1 MKREKTVDAYTCD
14 CCGAEIDDKAQIYI
28 TMHVCGEV
36 WFEWWACGDYCAD
49 CARLLADAIVRSIQM
64 PERYDKAFR
73 DKDARVK
80 AEVEMIEEQ
89 RERTW

>member
-1 MKREKTVDAYTCD
+1 MMREKTVTAYTCD

-49 CARLLADAIVRSIQM
+49 CAQLLAEAITDKIQV
-64 PERYDKAFR
+64 PERFDEDFR
-73 DKDARVK
+73 DKEGRIRR
-80 AEVEMIEEQ
+80 EVEMI
-89 RERTW
+89 REVDDRD

>member
-1 MKREKTVDAYTCD
+1 MMREKTVTAYTCD

-49 CARLLADAIVRSIQM
+49 CAQLLAEAITKKIQV
-64 PERYDKAFR
+64 PERFDEDFR
-73 DKDARVK
+73 DKEGRIRR
-80 AEVEMIEEQ
+80 EVEMI
-89 RERTW
+89 REVDDRG